1 MVCTCKK
8 LGSHLTHV
16 GTLQLK
22 SIGEGI
28 GESQVLSV
36 QIMSAAFEEQEGN
49 G

>member
-8 LGSHLTHV
+8 LGSHGTHS

-22 SIGEGI
+22 SIGEGL
-28 GESQVLSV
+28 GEGQVLSV
-36 QIMSAAFEEQEGN
+36 KIMSAAFEEQEGN